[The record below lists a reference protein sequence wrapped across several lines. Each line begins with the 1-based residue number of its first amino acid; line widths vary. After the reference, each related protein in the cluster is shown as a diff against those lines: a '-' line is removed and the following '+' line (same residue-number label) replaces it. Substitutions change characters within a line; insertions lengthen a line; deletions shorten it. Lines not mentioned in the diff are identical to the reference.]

1 MTPDQVL
8 DEFRDAEA
16 LLEGHFILSS
26 GLHSRTYLQCA
37 RVLMDTRRAAR
48 LAEALAAKITDNAG
62 GAIDCVVAPAMGGLI
77 IGHEAARALNVDSM
91 FLERVD
97 GEFTLRRGFHLSEN
111 ANVVM
116 IEDIVTTGLSSR
128 EAIAAI
134 GAHGGHVVSAGCLI
148 DRSGGTAD
156 IGVSTGQPR
165 QALRLKP
172 LARIMCPPIWQM
184 FRQSSR
190 EVAASNRRAS
200 CSSVAI
206 HKHFSNGCASFSGRV
221 KVGGGRPNIFGSA
234 PSGFPAHRI
243 PLLWVWQSVLL
254 PQPILF
260 WARILLWCAIIIY
273 FIGGNFIAAVLG
285 TWVGNPASFPFI
297 WLATFNTGNFLL
309 GRMLMTGSCCN
320 YPLSF

>member
-77 IGHEAARALNVDSM
+77 IGHEVARALNVDSM

-156 IGVSTGQPR
+156 IGVTLASLASISVETFSADNVP
-165 QALRLKP
+165 ADLADVPAIKP
-172 LARIMCPPIWQM
+172 G
-184 FRQSSR
+184 SR
-190 EVAASNRRAS
+190 GLE
-200 CSSVAI
+200 
-206 HKHFSNGCASFSGRV
+206 
-221 KVGGGRPNIFGSA
+221 
-234 PSGFPAHRI
+234 
-243 PLLWVWQSVLL
+243 
-254 PQPILF
+254 
-260 WARILLWCAIIIY
+260 
-273 FIGGNFIAAVLG
+273 
-285 TWVGNPASFPFI
+285 
-297 WLATFNTGNFLL
+297 
-309 GRMLMTGSCCN
+309 
-320 YPLSF
+320 